1 MHKKA
6 DENVLEDIFIVD
18 SENIYE
24 NEIIQQCFD
33 VVGSFVVAVNLK
45 GSVTFA
51 NTTAAEILGL
61 DKKEILGLNFI
72 KNFVVEQKQIK
83 DLFDSVIEG
92 KSFNKKTTRYYI
104 QGRKKRQRII
114 ESKNVTIRDK
124 SNHILGILISGRD
137 VTDYI
142 LKQKNLKTDLSLYR
156 LLANNIPDINLFIFD
171 KNLQFILAEGNEM
184 KNNDLDSAFFEEN
197 TLYELPDKN
206 LRKIWLPLFE
216 SALKGKESSEEFIY
230 NNYYYNI
237 WVIPLYTRKKKT
249 FTGVAITQNITEEK
263 QIERKLKKSKEE
275 AERANRSKTD
285 FLARVSH
292 EIRTPLNAIIGFTEQ
307 LKQSALNGQQND
319 YVNIIE
325 KSSEH
330 LLALINDILVLS
342 KIEARQI
349 RFDKSPF
356 KLKYTIKYLYN
367 ALLVKAKEKN
377 IRFTYYVDPQLDKIV
392 VGDQFRLKQILINL
406 LGNAIKFTNTGSVE
420 LNCKV
425 DEETHDQVKVK
436 FDVIDTGIGI
446 KPEHLKSIFDRF
458 KQANPSITK
467 RYGGTGLGL
476 AICKNLIE
484 LQAGSLSVSSKEGVG
499 TTFSFIIPYKKGKT
513 DDFIPE
519 ENETTVSKCLKDK
532 KILLVDDDKF
542 SRLLAK
548 TLLDKFECDTIIAVN
563 GLEAISYLKERDFDL
578 VLLDIHMGGTSGV
591 DVAEYIRKQ
600 KKDRTTKILAVT
612 AAVLK
617 DDIHQ
622 YFSVGIN
629 DFLIKPFKEYELY
642 NKMCEVLKIN
652 QTKNSKAD
660 KQDIVEEIHNTKKYD
675 LSELVK
681 MADNDKD
688 FIKSMLATFIDN
700 SESTIHLFKKYV
712 KDENWKQIGETAH
725 KILPSYRHLKINDV
739 VSKLNEIKK
748 LTLINPNYK
757 EVPELT
763 QRTIHLME
771 KILEGIRKEMDQ
783 QTVN

>member
-6 DENVLEDIFIVD
+6 NENTLEDIFIVD

-51 NTTAAEILGL
+51 NTTAAEILGR
-61 DKKEILGLNFI
+61 DKKEIIGLNFI
-72 KNFVVEQKQIK
+72 NEFVLEQKQK
-83 DLFDSVIEG
+83 ESKTFFESVVEG
-92 KSFNKKTTRYYI
+92 KSLYQKNTRYYI
-104 QGRKKRQRII
+104 QGKKKQQRII
-114 ESKNVTIRDK
+114 ESKNVTIRDR

-137 VTDYI
+137 VTDYV
-142 LKQKNLKTDLSLYR
+142 LKQKDLQTDLSLYR

-184 KNNDLDSAFFEEN
+184 KNNDMDRDYFEDN
-197 TLYELPDKN
+197 TLYELPDKK

-216 SALKGKESSEEFIY
+216 SALKGQESSDEYKY
-230 NNYYYNI
+230 NNYHYYI
-237 WVIPLYTRKKKT
+237 WVIPVFAKKKKV
-249 FTGVAITQNITEEK
+249 FTGVAITQNITEDK
-263 QIERKLKKSKEE
+263 QNERELKKSKEE

-292 EIRTPLNAIIGFTEQ
+292 EIRTPLNAILGFTEQ
-307 LKQSALNGQQND
+307 LKQSTLNKQQNE
-319 YVNIIE
+319 YVDIVE

-349 RFDKSPF
+349 RFEKSPF

-367 ALLVKAKEKN
+367 TMLVKANEKN
-377 IRFTYYVDPQLDKIV
+377 IRFTYNVDQKLDQILI
-392 VGDQFRLKQILINL
+392 GDQFRLKQILMNL

-420 LNCKV
+420 LKCIL
-425 DEETHDQVKVK
+425 DEETQDKVKVR

-446 KPEHLKSIFDRF
+446 KPDNLKDIFEKF
-458 KQANPSITK
+458 KQANSSITK

-484 LQAGSLSVSSKEGVG
+484 LQAGSLSVSSKEGAG
-499 TTFSFIIPYKKGKT
+499 TVFSFIIPYIKGKP

-519 ENETTVSKCLKDK
+519 DIETTYSKRLKDK

-548 TLLDKFECDTIIAVN
+548 TILDKLECNTTIAIN
-563 GLEAISYLKERDFDL
+563 GLEAIAYLENQDFDL
-578 VLLDIHMGGTSGV
+578 VLLDIHMAGTSGV
-591 DVAEYIRKQ
+591 DVAQFIRKQ
-600 KKDRTTKILAVT
+600 KRDRNTKIIAVT

-617 DDIHQ
+617 DDIKK
-622 YFSVGIN
+622 YFSVGMD
-629 DFLIKPFKEYELY
+629 DFLIKPFKETELY
-642 NKMCEVLKIN
+642 NKMCEVLNIN
-652 QTKNSKAD
+652 KSKED
-660 KQDIVEEIHNTKKYD
+660 KAKKQNIVEEISTPKKYD

-681 MADNDKD
+681 MADKDKA
-688 FIKSMLATFIDN
+688 FINSMLATFIEN

-712 KDENWKQIGETAH
+712 KDENWEEIGETAH

-739 VSKLNEIKK
+739 VRKLNEIKK
-748 LTLINPNYK
+748 ITLINPSYE

-763 QRTIHLME
+763 KETVKLMK
-771 KILEGIRKEMDQ
+771 KIVEDLKSEM
-783 QTVN
+783 N

>member
-1 MHKKA
+1 MRKKA
-6 DENVLEDIFIVD
+6 DENTLEDIFIVD

-24 NEIIQQCFD
+24 NEIIQQCLD

-104 QGRKKRQRII
+104 QGRKKRQRMI

-142 LKQKNLKTDLSLYR
+142 LKQKDLQTDLSLYR

-184 KNNDLDSAFFEEN
+184 KNNDMDSVFFEEN

-216 SALKGKESSEEFIY
+216 SAIRGKESSEEYRY

-249 FTGVAITQNITEEK
+249 FTGVAIT
-263 QIERKLKKSKEE
+263 
-275 AERANRSKTD
+275 
-285 FLARVSH
+285 H
-292 EIRTPLNAIIGFTEQ
+292 
-307 LKQSALNGQQND
+307 
-319 YVNIIE
+319 NIIE
-325 KSSEH
+325 KSSDH

-349 RFDKSPF
+349 RFEKSPF

-367 ALLVKAKEKN
+367 ALLVKANEKN
-377 IRFTYYVDPQLDKIV
+377 IGFTYHIDPQLDKIFI
-392 VGDQFRLKQILINL
+392 GDQFRLKQILINL

-425 DEETHDQVKVK
+425 DEETHDQVKVR
-436 FDVIDTGIGI
+436 FDVVDTGIGI

-467 RYGGTGLGL
+467 RYGGT
-476 AICKNLIE
+476 
-484 LQAGSLSVSSKEGVG
+484 
-499 TTFSFIIPYKKGKT
+499 
-513 DDFIPE
+513 
-519 ENETTVSKCLKDK
+519 
-532 KILLVDDDKF
+532 
-542 SRLLAK
+542 
-548 TLLDKFECDTIIAVN
+548 
-563 GLEAISYLKERDFDL
+563 
-578 VLLDIHMGGTSGV
+578 
-591 DVAEYIRKQ
+591 
-600 KKDRTTKILAVT
+600 
-612 AAVLK
+612 
-617 DDIHQ
+617 
-622 YFSVGIN
+622 
-629 DFLIKPFKEYELY
+629 
-642 NKMCEVLKIN
+642 
-652 QTKNSKAD
+652 
-660 KQDIVEEIHNTKKYD
+660 
-675 LSELVK
+675 
-681 MADNDKD
+681 
-688 FIKSMLATFIDN
+688 
-700 SESTIHLFKKYV
+700 
-712 KDENWKQIGETAH
+712 
-725 KILPSYRHLKINDV
+725 
-739 VSKLNEIKK
+739 
-748 LTLINPNYK
+748 
-757 EVPELT
+757 
-763 QRTIHLME
+763 
-771 KILEGIRKEMDQ
+771 
-783 QTVN
+783 